1 MKPVHIVTEK
11 ENISP
16 LVLMPGDPL
25 RAKYIAEKFLS
36 DAKLINTVRNMF
48 GYTGTYKGHRIT
60 VIGSGMGMPS
70 MSIYAYELIH
80 FYDVKEIIRIGSA
93 GAFNPSVKIRDIVVA
108 TEAKTISTFAF
119 SHYKIDKDTEYAS
132 SKLIEDIKNTVTNER
147 VHFGPILTGDVF
159 DVYTGVEHVLN
170 RLHFT
175 NALAGEME
183 TFALYL
189 IGKMEGIETASMLT
203 VVDSKYEPDITLTSE
218 ERETSLDEMIGIALD
233 ALIK

>member
-48 GYTGTYKGHRIT
+48 GYTGTYKGVRIT
-60 VIGSGMGMPS
+60 VMGSGMGMPS

-80 FYDVKEIIRIGSA
+80 FYGVKEIIRIGSA
-93 GAFNPSVKIRDIVVA
+93 GSFNPSVKIRDIVVA
-108 TEAKTISTFAF
+108 TEARTISTFAF
-119 SHYKIDKDTEYAS
+119 SHYKIDKNIEYAS
-132 SKLIEDIKNTVTNER
+132 TALVDDIKSSISNER

-159 DVYTGVEHVLN
+159 DVYTGVDHVLN
-170 RLHFT
+170 RLNFT
-175 NALAGEME
+175 TVLAGEME
-183 TFALYL
+183 TFALFL

-203 VVDSKYEPDITLTSE
+203 IVDSKYEPNTELSSE
-218 ERETSLDEMIGIALD
+218 ERETSLDEMIKIALE